1 MTVQDFSLS
10 DILDQNSQKLIELSE
25 KPLVPKK
32 KPIPPKFEPV
42 VKVDVKDPWLEAKK
56 EYLSDPEAKILRIAR
71 RYGLPNRELTY
82 KIKDE
87 GWEAQRKNLYARAD
101 AKMQNLVENSLAEV
115 KSRHALIGKMLQKV
129 GVKTIKQ
136 FKKSL
141 EAKEALSYLVE
152 GVRIEREAHGIGKE
166 QPKIVN
172 IITQQQ
178 AIIDKYKVKD
188 NGQTS

>member
-71 RYGLPNRELTY
+71 RYGLPNRELAN

>member
-1 MTVQDFSLS
+1 MTVQDFELS

-25 KPLVPKK
+25 KPLVPRK

-42 VKVDVKDPWLEAKK
+42 IKVDVKDPWFEAKK

-71 RYGLPNRELTY
+71 KYGIANRELANT
-82 KIKDE
+82 IKSE

-188 NGQTS
+188 NGQPV